1 MLGVLSTRDAL
12 RMAQERGL
20 DLVEVGPKANPPVCK
35 ILDYGAYQYRIERQQ
50 RKQKAKVKQI
60 EVKGIRLSLNIGQH
74 DRDVRL
80 KKAKEFL
87 DEGNKV
93 KIEMILRGRENAHA
107 DLARQI
113 ISQFITDLGANVEQ
127 ALSKQGNK
135 FFCLVGR
142 ASTTSHA
149 QA

>member
-135 FFCLVGR
+135 FFCLVGKS
-142 ASTTSHA
+142 AT
-149 QA
+149 